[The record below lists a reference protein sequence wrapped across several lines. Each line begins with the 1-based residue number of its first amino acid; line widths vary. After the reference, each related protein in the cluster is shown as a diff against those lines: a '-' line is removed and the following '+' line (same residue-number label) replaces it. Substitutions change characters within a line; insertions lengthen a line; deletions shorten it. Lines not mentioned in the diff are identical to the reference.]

1 MANAVLI
8 TGASSGFGLL
18 TARLCHARGWNVVPT
33 ARDVRRIPPAPS
45 DPGRWLPLRL
55 DVTAPDS
62 VAAAMA
68 SALERFGALDA
79 VVNNAGIGHF
89 SSAEEAA
96 PDALRREF
104 EVNFFGAV
112 AVARAALPS
121 MRARRK
127 GRLVFVSSQWG
138 RTGVP
143 GFSGY
148 CAAKF
153 ALEGWAEAL
162 AHEVRPFGVA
172 VRLVEPGAFDT
183 GFGERS
189 LSVGKAVGDAES
201 PYAGLYARLRAGF
214 ASERNPTGEPVAE
227 AIFRAVSGEGES
239 RLRIVV
245 GKEAEA
251 WSRARF
257 APGEEAFLLRLA
269 REIGWDA
276 EGGREVKP

>member
-33 ARDVRRIPPAPS
+33 ARDAGRIPPPPS

-55 DVTAPDS
+55 DVTDPCS
-62 VAAAMA
+62 VAAATG

-79 VVNNAGIGHF
+79 LVNNAGIAHF
-89 SSAEEAA
+89 SSAEEAG

-104 EVNFFGAV
+104 EVSFFGAV
-112 AVARAALPS
+112 AVTREVLPS
-121 MRARRK
+121 MRAR
-127 GRLVFVSSQWG
+127 GGGCLVFVSSQWG

-162 AHEVRPFGVA
+162 AHEARPFGV
-172 VRLVEPGAFDT
+172 RLCIVEPGAFDT

-189 LSVGKAVGDAES
+189 LSVGKAVGDPGS
-201 PYAGLYARLRAGF
+201 PYAGMYARLREGF

-227 AIFRAVSGEGES
+227 AIFCAVSGEGDS

-257 APGEEAFLLRLA
+257 APGEEEFLLRLA
-269 REIGWDA
+269 REKGWD
-276 EGGREVKP
+276 GDGSREVGP

>member
-1 MANAVLI
+1 MANAVLV

-33 ARDVRRIPPAPS
+33 ARDVSRIPPPPS

-55 DVTAPDS
+55 DVTDQAS
-62 VAAAMA
+62 VAAATE
-68 SALERFGALDA
+68 SALEGFGALDA

-96 PDALRREF
+96 PAALRRVF

-112 AVARAALPS
+112 AVTRAVLPS
-121 MRARRK
+121 MRARRR
-127 GRLVFVSSQWG
+127 GRIVFVSSQWG

-162 AHEVRPFGVA
+162 AHEVRPFSVA

-183 GFGERS
+183 GFGGRS
-189 LSVGKAVGDAES
+189 LSVGEAVGDAES
-201 PYAGLYARLRAGF
+201 PYAGLYGRLRARF
-214 ASERNPTGEPVAE
+214 ASERNPTGEAVAE
-227 AIFRAVSGEGES
+227 AIFDALSREGDGP
-239 RLRIVV
+239 LRIVV
-245 GKEAEA
+245 GTEAEA

-257 APGEEAFLLRLA
+257 APGEEEFLLSLA
-269 REIGWDA
+269 REKGWDA
-276 EGGREVKP
+276 DGSREVGP